1 MRPGADAN
9 LVRWCRRC
17 GCRCSRRWRG
27 YHRSRGPTGTRAA
40 RLANTCSHVRCVH
53 ETRTR
58 THAHTS
64 TKHARTHTHRR
75 STASDSM
82 PSKPYPHTSHTTAYR
97 GRPLRGWGW
106 TIRTA
111 LGRRRPIPAGTARVR
126 RVGSDVRRLG
136 PAVPAVP
143 RRRTS
148 LVVLSP
154 GPPVAARVAALLR
167 PAWRVRTA
175 EAATRTRVG
184 RTVGVLGRLFRAPGV
199 TPCLRTRGQ
208 HP

>member
-1 MRPGADAN
+1 MATNAARATNTLAATMRPGADAN

-27 YHRSRGPTGTRAA
+27 DHRSRGPTGTRAA
-40 RLANTCSHVRCVH
+40 RLANTWSHVRCVH

-58 THAHTS
+58 TCTHAHTF

-75 STASDSM
+75 STASDSK
-82 PSKPYPHTSHTTAYR
+82 SSNPYPHTIHTTAYR
-97 GRPLRGWGW
+97 VRPLRGWGW
-106 TIRTA
+106 AIRTA

-126 RVGSDVRRLG
+126 RVGSAVRRMG
-136 PAVPAVP
+136 PAIPAVP

-154 GPPVAARVAALLR
+154 GSSVAPRIAARLLPPR
-167 PAWRVRTA
+167 
-175 EAATRTRVG
+175 
-184 RTVGVLGRLFRAPGV
+184 
-199 TPCLRTRGQ
+199 
-208 HP
+208 